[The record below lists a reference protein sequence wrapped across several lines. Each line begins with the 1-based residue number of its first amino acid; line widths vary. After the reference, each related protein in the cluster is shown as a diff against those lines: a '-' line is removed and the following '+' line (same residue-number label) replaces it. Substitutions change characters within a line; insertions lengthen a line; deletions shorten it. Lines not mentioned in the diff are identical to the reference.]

1 MSCLKNQRRVKY
13 VMAWTI
19 LSCGLTGIAGCG
31 SRYPQTYAVAL
42 KVSFADGKIPVGAV
56 VALHSDTDATAGRRY
71 DATGTVEP
79 DGSCRLSTFK
89 QGDGAVAGHHRVT
102 VASPPYMPG
111 MTGPQ
116 GSRPAVIAPRYAR
129 ENTAG
134 LEFIVTSDPAK
145 NQFTI
150 QVARP
155 SR

>member
-1 MSCLKNQRRVKY
+1 MLCMRNECRVKY
-13 VMAWTI
+13 LMAWTI
-19 LSCGLTGIAGCG
+19 LSCGLMGIVGCG
-31 SRYPQTYAVAL
+31 SRNPQTYPVAL
-42 KVSFADGKIPVGAV
+42 RVSFADGTIPAGAV
-56 VALHSDTDATAGRRY
+56 VAFHSDADAKAGRRY

-102 VASPPYMPG
+102 VASPPFMPG

-116 GSRPAVIAPRYAR
+116 GSRPVVIAPRYAG
-129 ENTAG
+129 ESTSG
-134 LEFIVTSDPAK
+134 LEFAVTSDPAK